1 MEGTYST
8 SDYINNIMLKK
19 ILGKTGDVSEKQ
31 KDYLKKIFIL
41 LN

>member
-19 ILGKTGDVSEKQ
+19 YLVKTGGIQ
-31 KDYLKKIFIL
+31 KNQKII
-41 LN
+41 